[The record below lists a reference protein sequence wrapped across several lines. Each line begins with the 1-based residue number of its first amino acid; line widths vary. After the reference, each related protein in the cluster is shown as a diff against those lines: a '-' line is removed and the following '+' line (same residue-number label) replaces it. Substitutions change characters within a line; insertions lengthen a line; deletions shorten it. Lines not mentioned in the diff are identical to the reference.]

1 MFGFF
6 SPDPSV
12 KITINGNKDL
22 EHYRDTVLHTK
33 DPVFMQND
41 KITGTL
47 EIVPP
52 PGKTVSHQGIALYLI
67 GEFRRADGEMISRF
81 FSRKQELVPAGDL
94 RTPIKSEYT
103 FDSIVFP
110 TATYKGTAINVV
122 YAVQIVVVHRIIDYK
137 VESPFTVVL
146 FQKPISTNE
155 AIHNEVGIRNVLHIE
170 FVFPKGIIDC
180 HEPLVGAVY
189 FILIKLRIVHM
200 AITLYRNET
209 YTSDDVF
216 IKKKTELKTIEIMDG
231 APVRGDHIPIRFFI
245 SEADIWPFI
254 PFKGSQLKVEHY
266 ARAVLTDENGKK
278 YYKRLKVDFARFKPE
293 PPQPAKN

>member
-6 SPDPSV
+6 SPDPSI
-12 KITINGNKDL
+12 KITVNGNQHL
-22 EHYRDTVLHTK
+22 ENYRDEILHTK
-33 DPVFMQND
+33 DAIFTQND
-41 KITGTL
+41 KVTGTL

-52 PGKTVSHQGIALYLI
+52 PGKTVSHQGIVLFLV
-67 GEFRRADGEMISRF
+67 GEFRRPDGETISRF
-81 FSRKQELVPAGDL
+81 FTRKQELVPAGDL

-103 FDSIVFP
+103 FDSITFP

-122 YAVQIVVVHRIIDYK
+122 YAVQIVVIHRIIDFK
-137 VESPFTVVL
+137 VEQPITVVI
-146 FQKPISTNE
+146 FQKPIAPIE
-155 AIHNEVGIRNVLHIE
+155 HIHNEVGIRNVLHIE
-170 FVFPKGIIDC
+170 FVFPKNVIDSR
-180 HEPLVGAVY
+180 EPLVGAVY
-189 FILIKLRIVHM
+189 FILIKLRIIHM

-209 YTSDDVF
+209 YSGDDNF

-245 SEADIWPFI
+245 SEAEIWPFVQ
-254 PFKGSQLKVEHY
+254 FKGSQLTVEHY

-293 PPQPAKN
+293 GLTLP